1 MAKLTAG
8 AQGGR
13 GLRRRPQLC
22 GRGRGRVSQLSWPGL
37 DSVSP
42 LLTSS
47 PSLSQQRKKNP
58 NEVVYNVSR
67 GGGIFFLGNLG
78 GRAGE
83 GLWTK
88 VWLLALRS
96 LPDLT
101 LTSPG

>member
-1 MAKLTAG
+1 MGK
-8 AQGGR
+8 GR
-13 GLRRRPQLC
+13 REGTSALLAWIP
-22 GRGRGRVSQLSWPGL
+22 
-37 DSVSP
+37 VSP
-42 LLTSS
+42 MLTSS

-58 NEVVYNVSR
+58 HEVVYNVSR

-88 VWLLALRS
+88 VWLLALWS

-101 LTSPG
+101 LTSWGRVRPHLLAACSGCL